1 MLESNLSISIKII
14 NHKIYSDPAYTNY
27 TNYNYKPYLQE
38 IIPAVVCELPVYST
52 QTQLYL

>member
-27 TNYNYKPYLQE
+27 TNYKPYLQE

>member
-14 NHKIYSDPAYTNY
+14 NHEIYSDPAYTNY
-27 TNYNYKPYLQE
+27 TNYKPYLQE